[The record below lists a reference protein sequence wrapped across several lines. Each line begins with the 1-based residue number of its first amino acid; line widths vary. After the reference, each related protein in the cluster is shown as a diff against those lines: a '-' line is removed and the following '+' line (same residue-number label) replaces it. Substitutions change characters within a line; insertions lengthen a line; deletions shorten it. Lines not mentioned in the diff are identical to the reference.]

1 MRRWEK
7 TNQPFLLKLAKLWEC
22 FYHQSCPFLDNC
34 KIQESPHLCRV
45 SFLSLSHQWLGF
57 FAFRRSPS
65 LEAGE
70 ELGWVDMGWSSCG
83 GNTLG
88 YRKLWSLCLSD
99 LISKGI
105 QSSVAGWCATPRHLM
120 TQTCGYAISS
130 PLLLVAFGQVWSL
143 ERFLQGL
150 REAHGRVS
158 WLRWLWEVEMQWYT
172 ATLNRLNT
180 SLNEIVTRLF
190 FAGSLPNRPNLYI
203 LILLTKE
210 VTWIAQGYV

>member
-1 MRRWEK
+1 MRWMLHYCCTLQLPTPSQSLKWGDGQK
-7 TNQPFLLKLAKLWEC
+7 TNQIRWVEVSKVVRMLLSSIMSFPRQL
-22 FYHQSCPFLDNC
+22 QNPR
-34 KIQESPHLCRV
+34 IPHLCRV

-105 QSSVAGWCATPRHLM
+105 QSSVAGWCAMPKTSHD
-120 TQTCGYAISS
+120 SN
-130 PLLLVAFGQVWSL
+130 VWLCNFKSFAPCSFWSSL
-143 ERFLQGL
+143 ESRALSA
-150 REAHGRVS
+150 R
-158 WLRWLWEVEMQWYT
+158 T
-172 ATLNRLNT
+172 
-180 SLNEIVTRLF
+180 
-190 FAGSLPNRPNLYI
+190 
-203 LILLTKE
+203 
-210 VTWIAQGYV
+210 